1 LTVRISQLNGCPFC
15 VDINSATLLKRGASV
30 EKIEALS
37 QWRDSDLFDAR
48 ERTALDYA
56 EAVTLSDR

>member
-1 LTVRISQLNGCPFC
+1 
-15 VDINSATLLKRGASV
+15 LLKRGASV